1 MFRLN
6 DAVRR
11 YQAQHPTRPALRCVA
26 TSVAAMSP
34 ATTAA
39 PPQLVAAVA
48 VVAVVAT
55 PDLGPDVVSLLIQ
68 QLREDGAQL
77 QQKKNALLIR
87 PSHWQQ
93 MDKIGPHWKAVL
105 RFLQDHENGDANG
118 IGRPA

>member
-34 ATTAA
+34 ASTAA
-39 PPQLVAAVA
+39 SPQLVAAVA
-48 VVAVVAT
+48 VVAT
-55 PDLGPDVVSLLIQ
+55 PDLEPDVVSLLIQ